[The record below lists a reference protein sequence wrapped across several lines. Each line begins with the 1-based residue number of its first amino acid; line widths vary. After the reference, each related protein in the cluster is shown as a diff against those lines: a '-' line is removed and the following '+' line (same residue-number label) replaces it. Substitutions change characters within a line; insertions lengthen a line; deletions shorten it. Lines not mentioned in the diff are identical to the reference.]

1 MAFMV
6 STQRQRQP
14 YKEHFHP
21 VTGME
26 YACIPRHPELGSYKV
41 LDSVNDSNTGLQAMA
56 VAPVDQNGQ
65 PDTTQITI
73 AYAGTHDTGDYR
85 TDAASVGFGIPTAQM
100 RQADDFA
107 KHIIN
112 TYKPADLSFTG
123 RSLGGYTAM
132 SMAGKYKASATTFN
146 APSALNNLSS
156 EAKAYIARNPDKFN
170 NYIVSNDLVGNFGLD
185 NNHDLGTTVHTGK
198 MPKKYKFYS
207 LPELYKTFQTIS

>member
-1 MAFMV
+1 MLA
-6 STQRQRQP
+6 
-14 YKEHFHP
+14 
-21 VTGME
+21 
-26 YACIPRHPELGSYKV
+26 
-41 LDSVNDSNTGLQAMA
+41 
-56 VAPVDQNGQ
+56 
-65 PDTTQITI
+65 TI
-73 AYAGTHDTGDYR
+73 E
-85 TDAASVGFGIPTAQM
+85 QM
-100 RQADDFA
+100 RLALVLVFQPLKCA

-123 RSLGGYTAM
+123 HSLGGYTAM

-146 APSALNNLSS
+146 ASSALNNLSS

-185 NNHDLGTTVHTGK
+185 PSTDLNTTVHTGK

>member
-1 MAFMV
+1 
-6 STQRQRQP
+6 
-14 YKEHFHP
+14 
-21 VTGME
+21 
-26 YACIPRHPELGSYKV
+26 
-41 LDSVNDSNTGLQAMA
+41 
-56 VAPVDQNGQ
+56 
-65 PDTTQITI
+65 
-73 AYAGTHDTGDYR
+73 
-85 TDAASVGFGIPTAQM
+85 
-100 RQADDFA
+100 
-107 KHIIN
+107 
-112 TYKPADLSFTG
+112 
-123 RSLGGYTAM
+123 M

>member
-1 MAFMV
+1 MPFTANDNRYLADGV
-6 STQRQRQP
+6 YGLDPTAETTLQ
-14 YKEHFHP
+14 KHFHP

-73 AYAGTHDTGDYR
+73 AYAGTHDAGDYR
-85 TDAASVGFGIPTAQM
+85 TDAASIGFGIPTAQM

-123 RSLGGYTAM
+123 HSLGGYTAM
-132 SMAGKYKASATTFN
+132 SMAGKIQSFRN
-146 APSALNNLSS
+146 HIQC
-156 EAKAYIARNPDKFN
+156 AKR
-170 NYIVSNDLVGNFGLD
+170 
-185 NNHDLGTTVHTGK
+185 T
-198 MPKKYKFYS
+198 
-207 LPELYKTFQTIS
+207 Q